1 MANAVEGLGTVN
13 VSSLVSQLMQV
24 ESQPRNILARQRDSV
39 NQTQTAWQSLNT
51 NLASLRTAAE
61 KMVGV
66 KTLLS
71 TPAWSVSS
79 VTSSSTG
86 VAGTASSG
94 ALNGSYAIDV
104 TQLAAT
110 HRLLFGS
117 AVPSTT
123 TAATG
128 SSIDITQNGTTT
140 TLALTDTTLA
150 GVAAAINAKT
160 DLGVRAAL
168 INTGAGYRLQLSSS
182 SSGATGAFT
191 VSGLTPDIGTPTI
204 TATGADAQI
213 RFGPGVADVASSK
226 TNTFTDVLPGVTFT
240 VSKLETGVTLNVA
253 DDATAMGNQ
262 IKAIVDGVNAART
275 LIGTQTSY
283 DAKARKGAALT
294 GESLPRELS
303 AKLSAVITNGVS
315 GQSLSKI
322 GIQVD
327 RSGTLTFDQT
337 KFAAALASPTVDT
350 RGLATAFAKSVR
362 DIAADASDA
371 TKGTIAT
378 QIASGTSTLKRMDAA
393 LTSWD
398 DRLSARQTALTRQ
411 YAALNVQ
418 LQNLQSQQSSLA
430 GAIAQLG

>member
-1 MANAVEGLGTVN
+1 V
-13 VSSLVSQLMQV
+13 
-24 ESQPRNILARQRDSV
+24 D
-39 NQTQTAWQSLNT
+39 
-51 NLASLRTAAE
+51 
-61 KMVGV
+61 
-66 KTLLS
+66 
-71 TPAWSVSS
+71 
-79 VTSSSTG
+79 
-86 VAGTASSG
+86 
-94 ALNGSYAIDV
+94 
-104 TQLAAT
+104 
-110 HRLLFGS
+110 
-117 AVPSTT
+117 
-123 TAATG
+123 
-128 SSIDITQNGTTT
+128 
-140 TLALTDTTLA
+140 
-150 GVAAAINAKT
+150 
-160 DLGVRAAL
+160 
-168 INTGAGYRLQLSSS
+168 
-182 SSGATGAFT
+182 
-191 VSGLTPDIGTPTI
+191 
-204 TATGADAQI
+204 
-213 RFGPGVADVASSK
+213 DVASSK

-262 IKAIVDGVNAART
+262 IKAIVDGVNSART

-378 QIASGTSTLKRMDAA
+378 QIASGTNTLKRMDTA
-393 LTSWD
+393 LTNWD

>member
-1 MANAVEGLGTVN
+1 VPNAIEGLGTVN

-24 ESQPRNILARQRDSV
+24 EAQPRNILATQRDAV
-39 NQTQTAWQSLNT
+39 NQTNTAWQTLNT
-51 NLASLRTAAE
+51 NFATLRTAAE
-61 KMVGV
+61 KMVGI
-66 KTLLS
+66 KTSL
-71 TPAWSVSS
+71 TQPAWSVSS
-79 VTSSSTG
+79 VTSSSTS

-94 ALNGSYAIDV
+94 ALTGSYAIDV

-110 HRLLFGS
+110 HRLLFGT
-117 AVPSTT
+117 AVPTTT

-128 SSIDITQNGTTT
+128 SSIDFTQNGTTT
-140 TLALTDTTLA
+140 TLALTDTSLA

-182 SSGATGAFT
+182 SSGAAGAFT
-191 VSGLTPDIGTPTI
+191 VTGLTADIGVPTI

-213 RFGPGVADVASSK
+213 RFGPGVDDVASAK

-262 IKAIVDGVNAART
+262 IKAIVDGINSART
-275 LIGTQTSY
+275 FIGSQTAY
-283 DAKARKGAALT
+283 DVKARKGAALT
-294 GESLPRELS
+294 GESLPRELA
-303 AKLSAVITNGVS
+303 AKLSAVVTNGVN

-327 RSGTLTFDQT
+327 RTGTVSFDQT

-362 DIAADASDA
+362 DIAADASDV
-371 TKGTIAT
+371 TKGTIAS
-378 QIASGTSTLKRMDAA
+378 QIASGTTTLKRMDTA
-393 LTSWD
+393 LTNWD
-398 DRLSARQTALTRQ
+398 DRLASRRTALTRQ

-418 LQNLQSQQSSLA
+418 LQSLQSQQSSLS
-430 GAIAQLG
+430 GAIAKLG